1 MKGDTVIVRSF
12 GDKPLV
18 RRVWEVTSEIVFI
31 CSEENY
37 NVLSSG
43 KEGLLP
49 VGFPR
54 EYVYRYNPKINIS
67 SRISWD
73 NLAIY
78 EN

>member
-1 MKGDTVIVRSF
+1 MKGDIVIVRSF

-54 EYVYRYNPKINIS
+54 EYVYRYNPKMNTS
-67 SRISWD
+67 NQISWD
-73 NLAIY
+73 KLTVY

>member
-1 MKGDTVIVRSF
+1 MKGDIVLVRSF
-12 GDKPLV
+12 RDRPLI
-18 RRVWEVTSEIVFI
+18 RRVWEVTSESVFI

-37 NVLSSG
+37 RNLSSG

-54 EYVYRYNPKINIS
+54 EYVYSYNPKIDIS
-67 SRISWD
+67 KPILWD
-73 NLAIY
+73 KLTAY